1 MVLLTQFLEEVSL
14 MTDIEENAEGQLEA
28 VKLMSVHSSKG
39 LEFSAV
45 FLVGIEEN
53 IFPLPKAAFDD
64 AEMEEERRLMYVA
77 ITRAKDHLF
86 ISHANSR
93 KQR

>member
-1 MVLLTQFLEEVSL
+1 
-14 MTDIEENAEGQLEA
+14 
-28 VKLMSVHSSKG
+28 MSVHSSKG

-45 FLVGIEEN
+45 FLVGLEEN

-86 ISHANSR
+86 LSNANSR